1 MPKNSIR
8 NDWKLIESLI
18 NTRSTVL
25 DIGCGE
31 GGLIKQLETNI
42 QSDTRGIEIDPELTR
57 KAIAEG
63 LNVVQGNAEHD
74 LTQYSNQSFDYVILS
89 QTLQV
94 MLKPRDVLNELL
106 RIGAKAIVSFPNL
119 DIGKYVFNFS

>member
-18 NTRSTVL
+18 NSRSTLL

-42 QSDTRGIEIDPELTR
+42 LSDTRGIEIDPELAR

-63 LNVVQGNAEHD
+63 LNVVQGNAE
-74 LTQYSNQSFDYVILS
+74 
-89 QTLQV
+89 
-94 MLKPRDVLNELL
+94 
-106 RIGAKAIVSFPNL
+106 
-119 DIGKYVFNFS
+119 